1 MWGVRGGLPRWA
13 VFGGCAVR
21 SEAEG
26 QMWLWDRLAQFQG
39 VKLRAGWRDIK
50 VLCRGSSWKLE
61 QCVEGAVAT
70 EAVLAK
76 PWSRVATGGAG
87 SRHLPPAIPPP
98 SEGRGPPKIR
108 PCERGRRRGWRRGRE
123 TDRRRDRRRR
133 APRKLNGERRPPH
146 RRDKTRPE
154 GAPIL
159 RSLNGGKTRF
169 YSTPVRSEFAPL
181 RGTRSG
187 GLKPFRKGERDR
199 TPGGAHP
206 GGRGCSEVE
215 VEVCQGAVG
224 HGSPALTRWKHLVGG
239 GRPTFRC
246 HGNQAL
252 KAEGF

>member
-1 MWGVRGGLPRWA
+1 
-13 VFGGCAVR
+13 
-21 SEAEG
+21 
-26 QMWLWDRLAQFQG
+26 MWLWDRLAQFQG

-169 YSTPVRSEFAPL
+169 YSTPVRSEFASSA
-181 RGTRSG
+181 RHAFG
-187 GLKPFRKGERDR
+187 GPEAISERRKGPDTGRCP
-199 TPGGAHP
+199 TPGA
-206 GGRGCSEVE
+206 RL
-215 VEVCQGAVG
+215 
-224 HGSPALTRWKHLVGG
+224 LTGG
-239 GRPTFRC
+239 GMPRC
-246 HGNQAL
+246 RWPRFASADPLEAPRRRGASDVSL
-252 KAEGF
+252 SRESGAESGRLLTSRLRCFPGAAAPP